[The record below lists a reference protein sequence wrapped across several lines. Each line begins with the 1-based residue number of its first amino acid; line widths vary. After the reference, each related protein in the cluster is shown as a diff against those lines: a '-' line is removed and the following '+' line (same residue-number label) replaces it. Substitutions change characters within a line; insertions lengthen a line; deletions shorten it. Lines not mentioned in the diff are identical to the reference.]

1 VEKSATDQKS
11 LEVRPSQPR
20 RANWPAIFAVLLLGV
35 ATFLVSCS
43 LAGQKTSVELES
55 TPISAEQLAADY
67 GLRVHLIGVTA
78 AGGMIDLR
86 LKILDPQKAQ
96 QFLEEPA
103 HLPELIA
110 ADSGDALLPSEGLD
124 DDIEWTEGGILFNFF
139 SNDNGLIE
147 SGTPVI
153 VQFGDKQIESIEA
166 Q

>member
-1 VEKSATDQKS
+1 LFLILVAFFIYQAWDNQQARAVPPGVERLS
-11 LEVRPSQPR
+11 
-20 RANWPAIFAVLLLGV
+20 
-35 ATFLVSCS
+35 
-43 LAGQKTSVELES
+43 
-55 TPISAEQLAADY
+55 AADFEERY

-86 LKILDPQKAQ
+86 LKIVDPQKAQ

-153 VQFGDKQIESIEA
+153 VQFGDKQIEPIVA